1 MLVDIALSAKL
12 SNCWKPLRALDT
24 TLIWKR
30 MNRTS
35 RNGVGIVKILEIG
48 QSAAK
53 SYGIYKNATER
64 VQRLNGSWDFLKS
77 LRYSLLLCESKGT
90 NGSWLS
96 SSMRIYTKN
105 FQCVFKKRKTKKKNK
120 KQKTN
125 KILYP
130 YYVYKNEFVSN
141 LIKITKMKGY
151 IYKIVNTKTE
161 DIYIGS
167 TIQELKDRFKSH
179 RSNAKLGKTEKL
191 YECMTTNGIENFFI
205 ELLEELDITKCE
217 LGVKERE
224 YYKKYK
230 PSLNMKTPNIIKD
243 KKYGR
248 IYRITY
254 NEDETI
260 FYIGSTTKIIENR
273 LSEHRSTSNNGATP
287 LYKFMREKGRDNFD
301 IECLEDDIPIEQL
314 IVSENHWIT
323 ELDPVLNKNKNLC
336 ITEQER
342 DHLKYL
348 KNRDKILKRVTNRRI
363 VKRDEINLQ
372 KMEHYYKNSERLAEA
387 DKQKRKDLR
396 ETKIIPYDQ
405 HPNFTEQI
413 LTTYTIFD
421 LKIIAKR
428 MGLDRSP
435 KLKDDLIEKI
445 LNRQKTL

>member
-1 MLVDIALSAKL
+1 
-12 SNCWKPLRALDT
+12 
-24 TLIWKR
+24 
-30 MNRTS
+30 
-35 RNGVGIVKILEIG
+35 
-48 QSAAK
+48 
-53 SYGIYKNATER
+53 
-64 VQRLNGSWDFLKS
+64 
-77 LRYSLLLCESKGT
+77 
-90 NGSWLS
+90 
-96 SSMRIYTKN
+96 
-105 FQCVFKKRKTKKKNK
+105 
-120 KQKTN
+120 
-125 KILYP
+125 
-130 YYVYKNEFVSN
+130 
-141 LIKITKMKGY
+141 MKGY